1 VDKQLPSRPN
11 LDHLRRQA
19 KSLLA
24 ALAAGDDEA
33 VSIFLE
39 HLPAAKGLSRAQVAK
54 TSFRLADAQS
64 AIARKSGFAAW
75 PQLIRH
81 AEQLRAL
88 EGSWAF
94 ASLEVDGVAMPAAAM
109 ATSKI
114 LIDGDRFR
122 TESPE
127 ANYEGIFNIDVEA
140 QPHKIDIEFIAG
152 PEAGNWNYGIFRI
165 ERDELEICLDLNGK
179 PSPGEFRTTP
189 GSGLAYERLT
199 RASQARPES
208 VTGGM
213 PSARQSPQPVADPA
227 QFNYVPSPTLA
238 RLAGEWTA
246 EKLVRDGQEFPA
258 MLLKTG
264 RRTAREN
271 EVQIYFGG
279 QLIIHA
285 LVRIDEHA
293 APLHVDY
300 CHIGGQTPGALQLG
314 IMEWR
319 DDIACFCMSPSGSE
333 RPSDF
338 TCPAGSGRT
347 LSCWRPKN

>member
-1 VDKQLPSRPN
+1 MS
-11 LDHLRRQA
+11 
-19 KSLLA
+19 A
-24 ALAAGDDEA
+24 AVLTA
-33 VSIFLE
+33 
-39 HLPAAKGLSRAQVAK
+39 
-54 TSFRLADAQS
+54 
-64 AIARKSGFAAW
+64 
-75 PQLIRH
+75 
-81 AEQLRAL
+81 
-88 EGSWAF
+88 
-94 ASLEVDGVAMPAAAM
+94 
-109 ATSKI
+109 SKI

-165 ERDELEICLDLNGK
+165 ECDELEICLELNGK

-199 RASQARPES
+199 RITTARPES
-208 VTGGM
+208 VTGGA

-227 QFNYVPSPTLA
+227 QFKYVPSPTLA

-264 RRTAREN
+264 RRTARDN

-285 LVRIDEHA
+285 LVRIDETTT
-293 APLHVDY
+293 PMLVDY

-314 IMEWR
+314 IIEWR
-319 DDIACFCMSPSGSE
+319 DDVACFCMSPPGGE

-338 TCPAGSGRT
+338 SCPAGSGRT
-347 LSCWRPKN
+347 LSCWRQKK